1 MADALVAYME
11 RYLNNRSGI
20 VTLIK
25 IKEVVDQL
33 AKAAG
38 AIERVAKV
46 VQSIA
51 AKEPD
56 VVTRS

>member
-11 RYLNNRSGI
+11 RYFNIRSGI

-33 AKAAG
+33 D
-38 AIERVAKV
+38 E
-46 VQSIA
+46 
-51 AKEPD
+51 
-56 VVTRS
+56 